1 MKPKMSKTQMK
12 QQQLLKEFSLHDAL
26 SIEEICSLLDCKR
39 RSAYNYINRLEENG
53 YSFEIYTKNNNAFY
67 HLNPENISD
76 DLYYEPITL
85 DLLRK
90 YTIAKE
96 LQQKPLTKQE
106 LTQRFTVSKGSITL
120 NPGNYCILLDVQEAK
135 FNRLVNELIDSD
147 DLEFDVSTQTYYL
160 TGRKIPLQLDL
171 DYDKLYD
178 LNIELASIS
187 NGNSYSSE
195 LNSLYNKTCQLLG
208 CLDTADFF
216 FKHYIVSGKKLD
228 GLTTVVS
235 RLDKLADIDYKKH
248 IMRITYT
255 NKKGQTLT
263 TFFALGKIIYVIEKD
278 SLYLLGKSYSEK
290 VTNDESIDMILNV
303 SRIQNIEE
311 LIFTHDCYNSSHYQ
325 EIVKNMF
332 SISIN
337 EPIKVTVEFDRFG
350 NIERKIRYL
359 TYQRQGSASYE
370 VKDNKIIYTDSI
382 SGLSDFAAYLR
393 KFGKSVHV
401 IEPQELKDKLA
412 FSVTRTLNRYKE
424 VLENEEI

>member
-1 MKPKMSKTQMK
+1 
-12 QQQLLKEFSLHDAL
+12 
-26 SIEEICSLLDCKR
+26 
-39 RSAYNYINRLEENG
+39 
-53 YSFEIYTKNNNAFY
+53 
-67 HLNPENISD
+67 
-76 DLYYEPITL
+76 
-85 DLLRK
+85 
-90 YTIAKE
+90 
-96 LQQKPLTKQE
+96 
-106 LTQRFTVSKGSITL
+106 
-120 NPGNYCILLDVQEAK
+120 
-135 FNRLVNELIDSD
+135 
-147 DLEFDVSTQTYYL
+147 
-160 TGRKIPLQLDL
+160 
-171 DYDKLYD
+171 
-178 LNIELASIS
+178 
-187 NGNSYSSE
+187 
-195 LNSLYNKTCQLLG
+195 
-208 CLDTADFF
+208 
-216 FKHYIVSGKKLD
+216 
-228 GLTTVVS
+228 
-235 RLDKLADIDYKKH
+235 
-248 IMRITYT
+248 MRITYT